1 MDDAHVAALWV
12 PSIAK
17 LLLHRAAHIFTLVV
31 LATLH
36 SVTDLLAL
44 KVLNLVDFFLSHQP
58 LQLFQRVVYL
68 EAGNGHFRLSTA
80 TADLDWHLAQHA
92 PVIVAC
98 FGAGVAAA
106 RKEFLAD
113 GGADGDGLD
122 AGSAVAAQ
130 QFFYRIPPTSTELNS
145 LRVFLT
151 RLTHALMT
159 HLLTLMV
166 LTVKLLR
173 AHPLTRE
180 HCTPTHHFFLLP
192 CTMTQHH
199 SLHLTRAT
207 FSIMAVILAL
217 VFHTV

>member
-1 MDDAHVAALWV
+1 M
-12 PSIAK
+12 
-17 LLLHRAAHIFTLVV
+17 
-31 LATLH
+31 
-36 SVTDLLAL
+36 
-44 KVLNLVDFFLSHQP
+44 
-58 LQLFQRVVYL
+58 
-68 EAGNGHFRLSTA
+68 
-80 TADLDWHLAQHA
+80 
-92 PVIVAC
+92 AC

-122 AGSAVAAQ
+122 AGSAVAAE

-166 LTVKLLR
+166 LTIKLLG
-173 AHPLTRE
+173 AHPFTRK

-217 VFHTV
+217 MFHTV